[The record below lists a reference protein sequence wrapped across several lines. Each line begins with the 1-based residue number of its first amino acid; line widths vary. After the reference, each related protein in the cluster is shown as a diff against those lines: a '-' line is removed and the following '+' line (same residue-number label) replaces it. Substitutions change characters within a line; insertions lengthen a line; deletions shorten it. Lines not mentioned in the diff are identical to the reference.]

1 MGTERKK
8 YTNEQILEA
17 IKNSTPDYQ
26 SIANYLAVNFDKKHQ
41 CSKDTAKA
49 LIERR
54 NLECFMYQEMNEVTK
69 KAWDSVKKNIEK
81 GDTRDAKWWLERIL
95 RNQFGNEITVHNDNK
110 EPLNINFENF
120 SKTDL
125 LDKDTEIGGSD
136 EESGEE
142 L

>member
-1 MGTERKK
+1 
-8 YTNEQILEA
+8 
-17 IKNSTPDYQ
+17 
-26 SIANYLAVNFDKKHQ
+26 
-41 CSKDTAKA
+41 
-49 LIERR
+49 
-54 NLECFMYQEMNEVTK
+54 MYQEMNEVTK